1 MFEREQLRCK
11 LLDGRVEE
19 IKLKHRATAAAES
32 ERTTL
37 LMQQPNTEDETL
49 DIDNLDEFMRIIT
62 SDEEFRDIHN
72 SFQDQVVK
80 VGKKRQD
87 RVYVMEKTEFET
99 ETPTLN
105 TPSTPTIPWEE
116 DEYTETNELN
126 IE

>member
-11 LLDGRVEE
+11 LLEGRVEE
-19 IKLKHRATAAAES
+19 IKLKHRATAAET

-37 LMQQPNTEDETL
+37 LLQQPNTEDEAL
-49 DIDNLDEFMRIIT
+49 DLDNLDEFMRIIT

-99 ETPTLN
+99 ETPTSN